1 MEDNNMKLVAK
12 ISILLAL
19 LLVVMVP
26 ITAAQDDMTIVEV
39 ARNDG
44 RFTTLVAAI
53 EAANYGDAL
62 SGKEWTIFVPTDA
75 AFAKL
80 GLNANNIGAKHNAEA
95 LADLILYHAL
105 PEVVSTAEAK
115 TKLGDVTMANGRLAG
130 LKWFDDS
137 IWVNDDSR
145 VIDKDIQ
152 AANGVLHAVDT
163 VIQPPWPRDGADAMV
178 EASTEAAI
186 NNKESVKGSAE
197 TVPAAEAGDT
207 VAEATSDEASA
218 TSIVAILDDHRKF
231 DTISAAIQAAGLVET
246 FSSGEWTLFAPD
258 DGTFKE
264 LGLNP
269 DNIGQAFSQEE
280 LADML
285 LYHALR
291 EEVTIDKAKTMLGD
305 VTMANG
311 RIAGLKFYK
320 RKIWVNDDA
329 KVTRPDI
336 RASNGI
342 IQGVNHVILPPWPRV
357 DEEMPQSEGQ

>member
-1 MEDNNMKLVAK
+1 MKLAAQ
-12 ISILLAL
+12 ISLLLAL
-19 LLVVMVP
+19 LLVIIVP

-53 EAANYGDAL
+53 EAANFGDAL
-62 SGKEWTIFVPTDA
+62 SGEEWTIFAPTDE

-80 GLNANNIGAKHNAEA
+80 DLKANNIGAKYNADE
-95 LADLILYHAL
+95 LADFILYHAL
-105 PEVVSTAEAK
+105 TEVVSTAEAK
-115 TKLGDVTMANGRLAG
+115 TKLGDITMANGRLAG

-145 VIDKDIQ
+145 VINKDIQ
-152 AANGVLHAVDT
+152 AANGVIHAVDT
-163 VIQPPWPRDGADAMV
+163 VIQPPWPRDGADAIV
-178 EASTEAAI
+178 EISTEAAI
-186 NNKESVKGSAE
+186 IHKQTLNGSTE
-197 TVPAAEAGDT
+197 TAPVDEDGETTEETAA
-207 VAEATSDEASA
+207 DEASS

-246 FSSGEWTLFAPD
+246 FSNGEWTLFAPD

-264 LGLNP
+264 LGLNA

-291 EEVTIDKAKTMLGD
+291 EEVSIDKAKTMLGD

-311 RIAGLKFYK
+311 QIAGLKYYK

-342 IQGVNHVILPPWPRV
+342 IQGVNHIILPPWPRV
-357 DEEMPQSEGQ
+357 DEEMPQSEQ

>member
-1 MEDNNMKLVAK
+1 MKLVAK

-19 LLVVMVP
+19 LLVVIVP
-26 ITAAQDDMTIVEV
+26 LAAAQDGMTIVEV
-39 ARNDG
+39 AKNDG

-53 EAANYGDAL
+53 EAANFGDAL
-62 SGKEWTIFVPTDA
+62 SGAEWTIFAPTDE

-80 GLNANNIGAKHNAEA
+80 GLNANNIGAKYNADEF
-95 LADLILYHAL
+95 ADLILYHAL

-115 TKLGDVTMANGRLAG
+115 TKLGDITMANGRLAG

-145 VIDKDIQ
+145 VINKDIQ
-152 AANGVLHAVDT
+152 AANGVIHAVDT
-163 VIQPPWPRDGADAMV
+163 VIQPPWPRDSADATA
-178 EASTEAAI
+178 EALTEAAI
-186 NNKESVKGSAE
+186 NSDESVKGSAE
-197 TVPAAEAGDT
+197 TAPVAEAGDT
-207 VAEATSDEASA
+207 TAEAASAVSDEASA

-291 EEVTIDKAKTMLGD
+291 EEVSIDKAKTMLGD

-311 RIAGLKFYK
+311 RIAGLKYYK

-357 DEEMPQSEGQ
+357 DEEMPQAEGQ